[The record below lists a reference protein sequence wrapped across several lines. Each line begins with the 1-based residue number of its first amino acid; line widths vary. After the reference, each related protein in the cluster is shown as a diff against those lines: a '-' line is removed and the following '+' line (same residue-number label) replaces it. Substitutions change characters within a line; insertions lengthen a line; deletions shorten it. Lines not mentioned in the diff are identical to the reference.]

1 MSTQSIIANAS
12 RIPNELY
19 NKGNLAILAELFT
32 PGYVE
37 HTPLPHGFP
46 TGVEAVRLFVT
57 LVRTAFP
64 DFHYTIEDL
73 FVGGDRLTMR
83 VTASGTQRGDFMGI
97 PATGHSAT
105 WQEIHI
111 ARLEGDRL
119 AEHWVVVDQLGM
131 LQQLGVIPTAEAA

>member
-1 MSTQSIIANAS
+1 MSAQSVVANIS

-19 NKGNLAILAELFT
+19 NEGNLAILEELFA

-37 HTPLPHGFP
+37 HWPLPPGFP

-64 DFHYTIEDL
+64 DFRYTIEDV
-73 FVGGDRLTMR
+73 FVGGDKLTMR

-97 PATGHSAT
+97 PATGRSAT

-111 ARLEGDRL
+111 ARCEGDRL
-119 AEHWVVVDQLGM
+119 AEHWVVVDQLGL
-131 LQQLGVIPTAEAA
+131 LQQLGVVPAVGA